1 MENIHPIFDQVLE
14 RSSKEELLKQKG
26 IVLWFVGLSGSGKS
40 TVAKAIE
47 AELHKAGKLT
57 MLLDG
62 DNLRTGINNNLGF
75 SESDRE
81 ENIRRAAEVAKLFA
95 NNGTITICSFI
106 SPTEKIREISSRII
120 GKDYFEVFIHCP
132 LEVCEQRDVKG
143 LYQKAR
149 KGEIKNFTGI
159 DSPFENP
166 SSPSIEVRTDLES
179 LEVCTAKIMHAIKP
193 LVYIS

>member
-14 RSSKEELLKQKG
+14 RTSKEALLNQKG

-40 TVAKAIE
+40 TIAKALE
-47 AELHKAGKLT
+47 RELHQAGKLT

-75 SESDRE
+75 SEADRK

-95 NNGTITICSFI
+95 SNGIITICSLI
-106 SPTEKIREISSRII
+106 SPTEEIRHMAKEIV
-120 GKDYFEVFIHCP
+120 GNDYFEVFINCP
-132 LEVCEQRDVKG
+132 LEICEQRDVKG

-159 DSPFENP
+159 DSPFEHP
-166 SSPSIEVRTDLES
+166 VHPSIEVRTDLTS
-179 LEVCTAKIMHAIKP
+179 LEDCKDNILRAVTP
-193 LVYIS
+193 LITH

>member
-14 RSSKEELLKQKG
+14 RDAKEALLQQKG

-40 TVAKAIE
+40 TIAKAVE
-47 AELHKAGKLT
+47 KELHQAGKLT

-75 SESDRE
+75 SEADRE

-95 NNGTITICSFI
+95 NNGIITICSLI
-106 SPTEKIREISSRII
+106 SPTEKIRAMAQHII

-143 LYQKAR
+143 LYAKAR
-149 KGEIKNFTGI
+149 RGEIKNFTGI

-166 SSPSIEVRTDLES
+166 SAPAIEVRTDLAS
-179 LEVCTAKIMHAIKP
+179 LDVCKDNIMHAIKP